1 MGRGFRVIV
10 APGLRHPTILTY
22 GSFDLFCQ
30 NHVRLLRDLSG
41 LCDALIVGC
50 ATDPYCMDE
59 GTPCSV
65 PYADRRAMLAHCR
78 FVTRVIPF
86 ETPAQQRT
94 DIVNYNVSA
103 LAVSNGWR
111 GQVESL
117 RDIVKVLFIQDDAM
131 PQPPIRAGQTAPRYA
146 IY

>member
-1 MGRGFRVIV
+1 MIV
-10 APGLRHPTILTY
+10 TSRLRHPTVLTY

-41 LCDALIVGC
+41 LCDELIVGC
-50 ATDPYCMDE
+50 ATDHHCMTE
-59 GTPCSV
+59 GTACSV
-65 PYADRRAMLAHCR
+65 SYADRRAMLEHCR
-78 FVTRVIPF
+78 FVSRVIPF
-86 ETPAQQRT
+86 ETIDQQRT

-103 LAVSNGWR
+103 LAVSNDWR
-111 GQVESL
+111 SHVEDL
-117 RDIVKVLFIQDDAM
+117 RDIVKVLYIQDDAM